1 MCHLNDATKRFK
13 KKPRNAGL
21 LLFMGVGGHANAGVY
36 IAGCGG
42 GRFLYSARISE
53 AVSMHEPHPEAT
65 PSSACN
71 FHKSV
76 APDFAALR
84 ICLSVM
90 ALQMQT
96 YMEINQ
102 LACELRVNRKC
113 E

>member
-1 MCHLNDATKRFK
+1 MSANTSAK
-13 KKPRNAGL
+13 KKPRIAGL
-21 LLFMGVGGHANAGVY
+21 FSFTGVGAYANTGVY
-36 IAGCGG
+36 MAGCGA
-42 GRFLYSARISE
+42 GRFLYSARISD

-71 FHKSV
+71 FRKSV

-102 LACELRVNRKC
+102 LAWIVNSIKYNPKQT
-113 E
+113 